1 MTDSSS
7 LANDGRSDAPLVH
20 RVDLVVTLVLFAI
33 SLWLFYVTT
42 TFEEVSALF
51 STGMAPEI
59 YPQCILVVI
68 MGLGVFIPFEHRFV
82 EGGAKR
88 LSKGRDKPLPRNT
101 ILTALLMI
109 VIASQMPTLG
119 ALLTV
124 ILICLLMPIMWGE
137 RRPIPIIAFTV
148 IFTLCIWALFNYA
161 LKVHFEP
168 GLLSVFFE

>member
-1 MTDSSS
+1 M
-7 LANDGRSDAPLVH
+7 
-20 RVDLVVTLVLFAI
+20 
-33 SLWLFYVTT
+33 
-42 TFEEVSALF
+42 F

-124 ILICLLMPIMWGE
+124 ILICLLAHNVGRTPADPDHCLYGDFHPLHLGLVQLCAE
-137 RRPIPIIAFTV
+137 GAFRAW
-148 IFTLCIWALFNYA
+148 LALRLFRIGQFHGRN
-161 LKVHFEP
+161 V
-168 GLLSVFFE
+168 